1 MIDTNVSLLNAN
13 KIELHYWFNDDSHTM
28 DAIIQNKCETEFLAI
43 LKEISSKL
51 KVDLILETEPLAEGG
66 LRRYFKVLLKSEN
79 KNAIITTT
87 LVTSILTA
95 IIVTPISSSV
105 SKAAEKIIEKIFEDN
120 ERKEL
125 EKEGLRL
132 DNEKKRLNNEKLKI
146 EIESLKQETQ
156 SNVQKLDSSNIIKK
170 RRSNFYEALEGY
182 SKIKKVTFSVND
194 KNNEP
199 LLSENV
205 SKNDFKKF
213 ILATDDLEPL
223 EIDNAVIEIISPVL
237 KKGNYKWI
245 GIYNGEL
252 ISFYMKSNEFK
263 TRVQIGEIEF
273 KNGSSIN
280 CELEIKRKMDGEG
293 LVKNTQYNVLKVN
306 DCFENKKPLELPDE
320 KNKKIV
326 KNNKKLV

>member
-13 KIELHYWFNDDSHTM
+13 KIELHYWFNDDSHSM

-51 KVDLILETEPLAEGG
+51 KVDIIIETEPLAEGG
-66 LRRYFKVLLKSEN
+66 LRRFFKVLSKSEN
-79 KNAIITTT
+79 KNAVITTT

-95 IIVTPISSSV
+95 IIVTPISSFV
-105 SKAAEKIIEKIFEDN
+105 GKTAETIIEKIFEDK
-120 ERKEL
+120 ELKEL
-125 EKEGLRL
+125 EKEGL
-132 DNEKKRLNNEKLKI
+132 RLNNEKLKI
-146 EIESLKQETQ
+146 EIENLKQETQ
-156 SNVQKLDSSNIIKK
+156 SNIQKLDSSNVIKK
-170 RRSNFYEALEGY
+170 RRSNFYETLEGY
-182 SKIKKVTFSVND
+182 SKVKKITFSVND
-194 KNNEP
+194 KNNKT
-199 LLSENV
+199 LLSEMV

-223 EIDNAVIEIISPVL
+223 EIDDAVIEIISPVL

-245 GIYNGEL
+245 GIYNDEL
-252 ISFYMKSNEFK
+252 ISFHMKSNEFK

-326 KNNKKLV
+326 KKNNTKLV

>member
-1 MIDTNVSLLNAN
+1 MVDTNISLLNAN

-51 KVDLILETEPLAEGG
+51 KVDIIIETEPLAEGG
-66 LRRYFKVLLKSEN
+66 LRRFFKVLSKSEN
-79 KNAIITTT
+79 KNVAITTA

-105 SKAAEKIIEKIFEDN
+105 GKTAETIIEKIFEDK
-120 ERKEL
+120 ELKEL

-132 DNEKKRLNNEKLKI
+132 DNETKRLNNEKLKI
-146 EIESLKQETQ
+146 EIENLKQETQ
-156 SNVQKLDSSNIIKK
+156 SNVQKLDSSNVIKK
-170 RRSNFYEALEGY
+170 RRSNFYEALESY
-182 SKIKKVTFSVND
+182 SKVKKITFSVND

-199 LLSENV
+199 LLSEMV

-213 ILATDDLEPL
+213 IFATDDLEPL

-245 GIYNGEL
+245 GIYNSEL
-252 ISFYMKSNEFK
+252 ISFNMKSNEFK

-293 LVKNTQYNVLKVN
+293 LVKNTQFFTSNINFFSLSHS
-306 DCFENKKPLELPDE
+306 EL
-320 KNKKIV
+320 NSI
-326 KNNKKLV
+326 